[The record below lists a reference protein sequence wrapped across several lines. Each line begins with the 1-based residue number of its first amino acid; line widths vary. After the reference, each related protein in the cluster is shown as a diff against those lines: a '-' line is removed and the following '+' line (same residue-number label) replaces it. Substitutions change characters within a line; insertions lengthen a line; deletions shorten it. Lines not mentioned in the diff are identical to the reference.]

1 MNKLRFIMLLGLF
14 AIMPFSVIYAIDLN
28 IESPHVMAETMPDS
42 TEVFI
47 ASRIGSGWIEELDAL
62 LLSMYAKLP
71 AGLDAELL
79 TIDDA
84 FRQGFE
90 KEGLDWDL
98 FLSMLGDYAAIGFEP
113 INSFND
119 GTEPMA
125 TIVVEITDQSAVDIV
140 VNLLTSGS
148 EDKGVRSSEGDV
160 IRYDNVGKDNATIYV
175 TSSHL
180 IITTNPNYSLNPTS
194 PLSSS
199 TEFTNALS
207 LLNEDQ
213 YNVLAYV
220 SEETVKSDLSDDDAQ
235 GLQLLGISPDDASA
249 IIAGFTFQNG
259 TTFTSDVAM
268 SANAPAPSSTVNINY
283 LNAMPAS
290 TDAFIVATD
299 LTNVYNNVIAM
310 LEDSSRDNPA
320 TTIPLL
326 FRLTGL
332 DLEDDVLSWTTGG
345 YGVFAGADVMDIIE
359 EVVNTDTVSDLTI
372 DAGIVIEATDIDLAR
387 KTAEELGNFLELAS
401 RDNEDV
407 TVSQTELNGLPVTLI
422 DFDVPAER
430 GNPVF
435 MLEFVLTTTDDFFF
449 LGTRSA
455 FDSIMSGNTLA
466 GDADFANTVPQL
478 LDNPT
483 SVWYANSDGMLIPT
497 VGGLNS
503 NDSDLRNFRRLFGHL
518 FDQLGDDTEQILSVL
533 ASFDDIFTSMTF
545 STAVDNA
552 GVIRLRGTITVNP

>member
-1 MNKLRFIMLLGLF
+1 MMLGLF

-47 ASRIGSGWIEELDAL
+47 ASRIGTGWIAELDAV

-84 FRQGFE
+84 FREGFDE
-90 KEGLDWDL
+90 EGLDWDL

-119 GTEPMA
+119 DEEPLA

-140 VNLLTSGS
+140 VDLLTSGS
-148 EDKGVRSSEGDV
+148 GDAGDRTTEGDV
-160 IRYDNVGKDNATIYV
+160 IRYDNVGKDDATIYV
-175 TSSHL
+175 TATHL
-180 IITTNPNYSLNPTS
+180 IMTTNPNYSLNPTS

-199 TEFTNALS
+199 SEFTNALN

-220 SEETVKSDLSDDDAQ
+220 SESTVEAGLSDDDAQ
-235 GLQLLGISPDDASA
+235 GLQFLGVSPQDASA
-249 IIAGFTFQNG
+249 MVAGFTFQNS
-259 TTFTSDVAM
+259 TTFTTDIAM
-268 SANAPAPSSTVNINY
+268 SASAPAPSSTVNINY

-290 TDAFIVATD
+290 TDAFVVATD

-310 LEDSSRDNPA
+310 LEDNSNDNPGS
-320 TTIPLL
+320 TIPLL
-326 FRLTGL
+326 FRMTGL

-345 YGVFAGADVMDIIE
+345 YGMFAGADVMDIIT
-359 EVVNTDTVSDLTI
+359 EVATTDTVSDLDI
-372 DAGIVIEATDIDLAR
+372 EAGIVIEATDIDLAR
-387 KTAEELGNFLELAS
+387 NTAAELGNFLEIVS
-401 RDNEDV
+401 RDNNEV
-407 TVSQTELNGLPVTLI
+407 TITQTELNGLPATLI
-422 DFDVPAER
+422 ELDVPAER
-430 GNPVF
+430 GNPSIT
-435 MLEFVLTTTDDFFF
+435 LEFVLTTTDDFFF

-466 GDADFANTVPQL
+466 DNPDFNNTIPQL
-478 LDNPT
+478 LENST

-497 VGGLNS
+497 VAGLDS
-503 NDSDLRNFRRLFGHL
+503 NDSDMRQFRRLFASL
-518 FDQLGDDTEQILSVL
+518 FNQIGDDTQQILDVL

-552 GVIRLRGTITVNP
+552 GVIRLRGTLTVNP